1 MKVKGEY
8 VLREIAGDYILIP
21 IGETAL
27 EMNGMITMDLVG
39 VTIWKCLEQGMPEED
54 ILREILEN
62 FEVEEDVARADLA
75 EFLIKLKEANLIE

>member
-21 IGETAL
+21 VGETAL

-39 VTIWKCLEQGMPEED
+39 VTIWKCLEQEKTEEE

-62 FEVEEDVARADLA
+62 FEVEEDVAKADLT